1 MYLVTITFDFHA
13 VFEWNFRSS
22 FRNLKS
28 QFSFLNRSSAFKIN
42 CSQSNM
48 NICWP
53 LPIDP
58 SEVAGRRD
66 DLASTALQ
74 ALRYE
79 GGGTAVL
86 LSQFL
91 DDVLYVISIPLAEV
105 VAGVCEVRVLPVIG
119 VWTLSLPAAQVRG
132 QGRSQQVR
140 RGHDRSERGHSRS
153 EQGRGVTAGQRKVTA
168 GQREA
173 TAGQREVTAGQRE
186 VTAGQ
191 RGHSRAEGGQR
202 SEGGHSRSEGGHSR
216 SQQVRGRSQQ
226 VRGRSQQVRGR
237 SQQVRGRSQQVRG
250 RSKVTGKSQ
259 QVRGRSQQVRGVT
272 AGQREVK
279 GQRGHSRSEGSQP
292 ADRSFTNFQVHRCAV
307 GRANLPAR
315 SSIPGVCSLL
325 DICSYVN

>member
-1 MYLVTITFDFHA
+1 
-13 VFEWNFRSS
+13 
-22 FRNLKS
+22 
-28 QFSFLNRSSAFKIN
+28 
-42 CSQSNM
+42 M

-66 DLASTALQ
+66 DLASAALQ

-119 VWTLSLPAAQVRG
+119 VWALSLPVAQVRV
-132 QGRSQQVR
+132 QR
-140 RGHDRSERGHSRS
+140 E
-153 EQGRGVTAGQRKVTA
+153 VTAGQRQVTV
-168 GQREA
+168 GQREV
-173 TAGQREVTAGQRE
+173 TEGQRKVTAGQRE

-191 RGHSRAEGGQR
+191 RGDSKAEGGHSR

-216 SQQVRGRSQQ
+216 SEG
-226 VRGRSQQVRGR
+226 
-237 SQQVRGRSQQVRG
+237 
-250 RSKVTGKSQ
+250 
-259 QVRGRSQQVRGVT
+259 
-272 AGQREVK
+272 
-279 GQRGHSRSEGSQP
+279 GHSRSEGSQQGREGSQP

-307 GRANLPAR
+307 GRAKIPAR

-325 DICSYVN
+325 DICSFVN